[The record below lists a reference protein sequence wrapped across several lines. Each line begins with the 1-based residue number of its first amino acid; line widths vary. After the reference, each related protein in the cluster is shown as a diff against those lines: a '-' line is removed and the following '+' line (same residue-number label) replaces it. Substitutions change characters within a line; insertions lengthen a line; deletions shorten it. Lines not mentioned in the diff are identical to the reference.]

1 MIHLDTSFLVDL
13 LRERRRGKLGAA
25 SATLEA
31 LADDELAVSLF
42 VLCELEAGA
51 AGSDRPEQERARI
64 LGLLAPLELVLPES
78 NLAPIYGR
86 LLAELER
93 RGETISS
100 MDLLIAATALAD
112 GAPLVTQN
120 RRLFERIADLEVISY

>member
-1 MIHLDTSFLVDL
+1 VIHLDTSFLVDL

-112 GAPLVTQN
+112 GAPLVTRN